1 MTEWVAT
8 PAAVRS
14 APTQAEKWE
23 KAAFTFCKMGTTGL
37 IAWVLTPP
45 VFVLAVAA
53 VAIVLYGRAI
63 ALGVTRS
70 KCLLRKPTYI
80 IGFWATLGVADA
92 VWLLALR

>member
-8 PAAVRS
+8 PAAVRP
-14 APTQAEKWE
+14 APTQAEKCE

-80 IGFWATLGVADA
+80 IGFWATVGVADA

>member
-1 MTEWVAT
+1 MTEWLAA
-8 PAAVRS
+8 PAGLHP

-45 VFVLAVAA
+45 VVVLVVAA
-53 VAIVLYGRAI
+53 LAIGLYGRAI

-70 KCLLRKPTYI
+70 KCFLRKPTYI
-80 IGFWATLGVADA
+80 IGFWATVGIADA
-92 VWLLALR
+92 VWLAAVR

>member
-8 PAAVRS
+8 PAALRA

-37 IAWVLTPP
+37 IAWVITPP
-45 VFVLAVAA
+45 FFVLGVAA
-53 VAIVLYGRAI
+53 IAIALYGRAI

-70 KCLLRKPTYI
+70 KCFLRKPTYI
-80 IGFWATLGVADA
+80 IGFWATVGIADA

>member
-1 MTEWVAT
+1 MTEWVAAV
-8 PAAVRS
+8 AALRP

-37 IAWVLTPP
+37 IAWVVTPP
-45 VFVLAVAA
+45 IFVLAVAA

-70 KCLLRKPTYI
+70 KCFLRRPTYI
-80 IGFWATLGVADA
+80 IGLWATVGIADA
-92 VWLLALR
+92 VWLVAMR

>member
-1 MTEWVAT
+1 MTEWIAA
-8 PAAVRS
+8 PASVRP

-37 IAWVLTPP
+37 IAWVVTPP

-53 VAIVLYGRAI
+53 LAIVLYGRAI

-70 KCLLRKPTYI
+70 KCFLRKPTYI
-80 IGFWATLGVADA
+80 IGFWATVGIADA
-92 VWLLALR
+92 VWLLLAR

>member
-1 MTEWVAT
+1 MTEWVAI
-8 PAAVRS
+8 PAAVRP
-14 APTQAEKWE
+14 ALTRAEKWE

-80 IGFWATLGVADA
+80 IGFWATVGMADA
-92 VWLLALR
+92 VWLLARR